1 MEAHQAADLF
11 PLMSDDELQALADD
25 IAANG
30 LNQPIVT
37 YEGRILDGRNR
48 ARACEMAGVE
58 IETIEWDDPGC
69 GPVAWV
75 VSQNIRRRH
84 LTATQR
90 SALAVDL
97 LPELEAEAKERQAHG
112 STAPGK
118 ALVEKVPQASQPKA
132 RDRAAE
138 LVQVNERYVS
148 DAKKIAAQSPELLSQ
163 MRAGEISL
171 RDAQREVK
179 KVAQERESSDPSKW
193 TEREVQLRDRMESG
207 EAVVVNLRDD
217 TRLVAW
223 ADGRG
228 WLVRVD
234 RTSEWGNPFY
244 LNADG
249 SRDEVC
255 DAYADHYLPHK
266 PSLGIQISSLRG
278 KALGCWCAPERC
290 HADELARRANET

>member
-1 MEAHQAADLF
+1 MEAHPAADLF
-11 PLMSDDELQALADD
+11 PLMPDDELQALADD

-30 LNQPIVT
+30 LNQRIVM
-37 YEGRILDGRNR
+37 YDGRILDGRNR
-48 ARACEMAGVE
+48 ALACEMAGVE
-58 IETIEWDDPGC
+58 IQTIQWDDPGC

-75 VSQNIRRRH
+75 VSQNVRRRH

-90 SALAVDL
+90 AALAVDL
-97 LPELEAEAKERQAHG
+97 LPELEAEAKDRQG
-112 STAPGK
+112 KRTDLESQDLVQKVAPSG
-118 ALVEKVPQASQPKA
+118 KA
-132 RDRAAE
+132 RDAAAD
-138 LVQVNERYVS
+138 LVQVNRQYVS
-148 DAKKIAAQSPELLSQ
+148 DAKKIAAESPELLSQ

-171 RDAQREVK
+171 RDAQRDVK
-179 KVAQERESSDPSKW
+179 KVVQHRESADPEKW

-217 TRLVAW
+217 ARLVGW
-223 ADGRG
+223 AESRG
-228 WLVRVD
+228 LLIRVD

-244 LNADG
+244 LDADG